1 MEYLN
6 LLPASDRGFISFSQ
20 ELLDNPYHQ
29 TGATPLA
36 PNRLHP
42 VTTAPGFTNDAEAM
56 AATGRPLTGRT
67 QACSQTA
74 GVSQGPRPGTS
85 TSSGHPSRA
94 GHPQQSAARAA
105 QAAPGDQPP
114 AHREVAEFC
123 QHQGLSHETFQA
135 LVVEGFTS
143 RDLLALLDSDA
154 ITTLPI
160 PLAQK
165 LVLKNAVGAN
175 NAAIPPATPPAVP
188 PAPTAVPED
197 LQLRSLQDLLGQ
209 PPAQPAAHPPPPGA
223 SLLDPRTFLTNKMAG
238 EKFYDIVDFVP
249 GVLTREEKVTLPGS
263 DSEVTLNI
271 GARKPKLESVT
282 LQQWSAANAKILY
295 QLAQDGKITM
305 APLPDYLAYTVKVSQ
320 LAEHYEW
327 VSVLAYD
334 QEYRRLQ
341 ASLGFAFGTDAQ
353 HLHTVYL
360 VQKQTSKP
368 GNRPSKARPT
378 NLAGSTKAP
387 VDPASGKE
395 VCRNYNKAQCKWGTL
410 CYRAHVCLT
419 CFAAGHAQAEH
430 PKNP

>member
-36 PNRLHP
+36 SNRLHP
-42 VTTAPGFTNDAEAM
+42 VTTASGFTNGAEAM
-56 AATGRPLTGRT
+56 AATGRLLTGRT

-94 GHPQQSAARAA
+94 GHPQQSR
-105 QAAPGDQPP
+105 
-114 AHREVAEFC
+114 
-123 QHQGLSHETFQA
+123 QGL
-135 LVVEGFTS
+135 V
-143 RDLLALLDSDA
+143 DSDA

-175 NAAIPPATPPAVP
+175 NAAIPTATPPAVP

-197 LQLRSLQDLLGQ
+197 LQLRSLQDLLG
-209 PPAQPAAHPPPPGA
+209 A
-223 SLLDPRTFLTNKMAG
+223 SLLDPRTFLTSKMAG
-238 EKFYDIVDFVP
+238 EKFYDIIDFVP

-271 GARKPKLESVT
+271 GAWKPKLESVT
-282 LQQWSAANAKILY
+282 LQQWSAANAKIFY

-305 APLPDYLAYTVKVSQ
+305 ATLPDYLAYTVMVSQ

-327 VSVLAYD
+327 FSVLAYD
-334 QEYRRLQ
+334 REYRRLQ
-341 ASLGFAFGTDAQ
+341 ASLGFAFGIDAQ

-360 VQKQTSKP
+360 VHKQTSKP
-368 GNRPSKARPT
+368 GNRPSKARST

-387 VDPASGKE
+387 VDPASSKE

-410 CYRAHVCLT
+410 CYRAHVCLSLPRAMLRLSIHKNHKPSPHSQLRPLT
-419 CFAAGHAQAEH
+419 LGPYWPLEAAAGPGPSPRLHTGWPHTRLPHYWTTFRDPSCGMWQL
-430 PKNP
+430 